1 MNYVI
6 AIPSHDRALDI
17 NRQTLK
23 MLEYYNIDWSKVFIF
38 VDKTEKEQYNKFLKY
53 PATIIEGALGIKE
66 NRLAISEY
74 FNENDFIVSVDDDI
88 THLLK
93 LKVTQTGKN
102 RLDKIQD
109 LKLFILSTIERMKKE
124 NITLAGLYPVDNP
137 FFMKNLLSID
147 CRFIIGNFKIFKNK
161 KILEKRKFTL
171 LEDYETTMKHFFYA
185 GKVLRFNN
193 MVAST
198 KYNILKWG
206 KTSKDKM
213 NEVNLF
219 NHKYLTYTSISV
231 KAKTIDIRLRDTGF
245 SVVSSLWIGRKLNE
259 LSKICIKSWIRQGYA
274 IDLYVDQLTENDFS
288 DDLLPYINLIDYKEI
303 DCDYENDEILP
314 YSDYWRYK
322 LLKQKPQST
331 WIDADMFLLDRLPTT
346 NIIISSEHTM
356 QSGAYKSQKTYNP
369 NIGVLKLNNMEG
381 QMFLSEVIEKID
393 KSKKATFCDNMKI
406 FRNILKKDCY
416 GEIYRYIYKPN
427 AFCPVPWWD
436 CREIYVYCNQFS
448 TKYNVE
454 VKSNDTIL
462 NNSIGIHLWNNFT
475 FQKHKIDFYNLHKE
489 CLFNKLKEYYD

>member
-6 AIPSHDRALDI
+6 AIPSHNRALDI

-23 MLEYYNIDWSKVFIF
+23 VLHYYNINWDKVFIF
-38 VDKTEKEQYNKFLKY
+38 VDGGEIAQYKKFLKY
-53 PATIIEGALGIKE
+53 PANIVEGALGIKE

-74 FNENDFIVSVDDDI
+74 FDENDFIVSIDDDI
-88 THLLK
+88 THILK
-93 LKVTQTGKN
+93 LKICQTGKN
-102 RLDKIQD
+102 RLDKEQD

-137 FFMKNLLSID
+137 FFMKNLVSLD

-171 LEDYETTMKHFFYA
+171 LEDYENTMKHFFYA

-206 KTSKDKM
+206 LSNKDKI

-219 NHKYLTYTSISV
+219 HHKYLHYSSISI
-231 KAKTIDIRLRDTGF
+231 KAKTVDIRLRDKGF
-245 SVVSSLWIGRKLNE
+245 SVLSSLWIGKKLNE
-259 LSKICIKSWIRQGYA
+259 ISKICIKSWIKQGYA
-274 IDLYVDQLTENDFS
+274 IDLYVNELTENDFPH
-288 DDLLPYINLIDYKEI
+288 DLMPYINLIDYKEI
-303 DCDYENDEILP
+303 ECDYENDILP
-314 YSDYWRYK
+314 FSDYWRYK

-356 QSGAYKSQKTYNP
+356 QSGAYKSNKTYVP
-369 NIGVLKLNNMEG
+369 NIGVLKLNTIEG
-381 QMFLSEVIEKID
+381 QMFLSEVLEKID
-393 KSKKATFCDNMKI
+393 RGKKATFCDNMKI
-406 FRNILKKDCY
+406 FRNILKKICY
-416 GEIYRYIYKPN
+416 DEIYRYIYKPN

-436 CREIYVYCNQFS
+436 CAEIYKDIEEFS
-448 TKYNVE
+448 TKYSVS
-454 VKSNDTIL
+454 VKSTDYIL
-462 NNSIGIHLWNNFT
+462 NNSIAIHLWNNFT
-475 FQKHKIDFYNLHKE
+475 FKKYKIDFYNLPKN
-489 CLFNKLKEYYD
+489 CFYNTLKEYYD